1 VSISRGIVFPQ
12 ISADFDA
19 DIRRLALCNNL
30 RLPAG
35 KSAFICG
42 EIIPEGTFIWFFM
55 NSNGI
60 VFPQILTQICAD
72 WLCAKICVYLR
83 EYLRL
88 SAGKY
93 IRRNIYLPSI
103 LTNNS
108 AAAAPLFCCCP
119 VIRLP
124 SAMA

>member
-60 VFPQILTQICAD
+60 VFPQIFAD
-72 WLCAKICVYLR
+72 FDADMRRLALCKN
-83 EYLRL
+83 LRL
-88 SAGKY
+88 SAGNY
-93 IRRNIYLPSI
+93 TRRNIYLVLYEFQWDCFP
-103 LTNNS
+103 
-108 AAAAPLFCCCP
+108 ADF
-119 VIRLP
+119 RRF
-124 SAMA
+124 